1 MVDGSH
7 PWLIADPE
15 RFGETMTNSLTVH
28 ALLTRGERRRA
39 RRDRSA

>member
-1 MVDGSH
+1 MVDGSDS
-7 PWLIADPE
+7 WLIADPE
-15 RFGETMTNSLTVH
+15 RFCEIMTHSVTVL